1 MRRIGSLL
9 TALAMLTGAPLI
21 GADAR
26 AQGKLPIFDTHV
38 HYGQNDWAPYPAA
51 KVLGLFDAAGVPR
64 VLASSTPDDGTLML
78 HRAAPDRVVPIL
90 RPYRSGVTSSNWF
103 NDPNLIEYLEGRLK
117 AGAYKGIG
125 EFHLFD
131 AGNAGTPQVK
141 RVTELA
147 LERDIPLHVHSGA
160 EPVRALFA
168 IEPRLKI
175 LWAHAGM
182 SEPPDVIGPMLDA
195 YKNLWTELSFR
206 AGDVAPGG
214 KLDPRWRALFE
225 KHPDR
230 FMIGTD
236 TYVTPRWGDYA
247 ALVEAHR
254 QYLMQLPR
262 ELAEKIAFR
271 NAVRMFGSG
280 NQAGLN

>member
-1 MRRIGSLL
+1 MRCIGLVL
-9 TALAMLTGAPLI
+9 AAALALLAGAE
-21 GADAR
+21 AK
-26 AQGKLPIFDTHV
+26 AQGRLPIFDCHV
-38 HYGQNDWAPYPAA
+38 HYGQNDWAPYPTA
-51 KVLGLFDAAGVPR
+51 KVLELFDAAGVPR

-78 HRAAPDRVVPIL
+78 NKAAPDRVVPIL

-103 NDPNLIEYLEGRLK
+103 NDPNLAQYLEGHLQ

-131 AGNAGTPQVK
+131 PNSADTPQVK
-141 RVTELA
+141 RVIELA
-147 LERDIPLHVHSGA
+147 LERDIVLHVHSGA
-160 EPVRALFA
+160 EPVRRLFA
-168 IEPRLKI
+168 IEPKLKI

-182 SEPPDVIGPMLDA
+182 SEPPEIVGPMLEK
-195 YKNLWTELSFR
+195 YPGMWTELSFR

-214 KLDPRWRALFE
+214 QLDARWRALFE
-225 KHPDR
+225 KYPDR

-236 TYVTPRWGDYA
+236 TYVTPRWGNYVD
-247 ALVEAHR
+247 LVEEHR
-254 QYLMQLPR
+254 RYLLQLPR

>member
-1 MRRIGSLL
+1 MRWTGVALL
-9 TALAMLTGAPLI
+9 ALALAAPGA
-21 GADAR
+21 AN
-26 AQGKLPIFDTHV
+26 AQGRLPIFDTHV
-38 HYGQNDWAPYPAA
+38 HYGQNDWAPYPTD
-51 KVLGLFDAAGVPR
+51 KVLGLFAAAGVAR

-78 HRAAPDRVVPIL
+78 HKAAPGRVVPIL
-90 RPYRSGVTSSNWF
+90 RPYRAGIGSSNWF

-117 AGAYKGIG
+117 TGAYKGIG

-131 AGNAGTPQVK
+131 TASAGTPQVK
-141 RVTELA
+141 RVIGLA
-147 LERDIPLHVHSGA
+147 VERGIHLHVHSGA
-160 EPVRALFA
+160 APVAALFK

-182 SEPPDVIGPMLDA
+182 SEPPDVVEPMLDRHA
-195 YKNLWTELSFR
+195 NLWTELSFR
-206 AGDVAPGG
+206 AGDAAPGG

-236 TYVTPRWGDYA
+236 TYITPRWDDYPG
-247 ALVEAHR
+247 LVEAHR

-271 NAVRMFGSG
+271 NAVRLFGG
-280 NQAGLN
+280 GDLRELN